1 MYTLRGESLQ
11 LKYNRLTSV
20 YSQGRKSPTKV
31 QQVNVDENMDADL
44 DSDSSPCTIRI
55 TIGTIYN
62 GIIDQD
68 RFIAIHVFYI
78 SFILFRTRD

>member
-1 MYTLRGESLQ
+1 
-11 LKYNRLTSV
+11 
-20 YSQGRKSPTKV
+20 
-31 QQVNVDENMDADL
+31 MDADL